1 MTKISQLSD
10 IGGNLAAND
19 EFIIRDV
26 SDASTPN
33 KKVTASGFFLVA
45 SALGLTG
52 LDRIT
57 AGTVASG
64 TQTRVYESGAAGYAE
79 TTVSGVNSART
90 TISGYF
96 ENASGTVGGTFFPVV
111 TQTDIGTDPNQV
123 PLNGFL
129 GTMAFQD
136 SAGVNVDLAAIGTA
150 TISSATI
157 SGGTATLSSAAV
169 TAFSNVPLLT
179 GGGLTFP
186 ATQVASADPNTLDD
200 YEEGTWT
207 VQFFDNIIGGGNTSA
222 TTGTGV
228 YTKIGRLVTAS
239 FQIDNV
245 STSGLTSGLF
255 GFSLPFNPLNTT
267 ETCFGTGA
275 LHGVANSTASF
286 YARIDKNFSRGSFYF
301 SSTSF
306 TFPNVNVTDVTSA
319 SNRIAAT
326 FSYFA

>member
-123 PLNGFL
+123 PVCGML
-129 GTMAFQD
+129 GDMAFQS
-136 SAGVNVDLAAIGTA
+136 SAGVNIDTA
-150 TISSATI
+150 S
-157 SGGTATLSSAAV
+157 V
-169 TAFSNVPLLT
+169 TQFSNVPLLT
-179 GGGLTFP
+179 GGGLKFP
-186 ATQVASADPNTLDD
+186 PTQVASADPNTLDD
-200 YEEGTWT
+200 YEEGTFT
-207 VQFFDNIIGGGNTSA
+207 PTITQGVTSPTYGASNIGAYRIVGKQLFFSLRVQLTGGTTDANQLYVGGLPVVALPGSIYLYPQIGKFQGGASNTGVVA
-222 TTGTGV
+222 TAQASVNFLPIYDASDRTAVTGTEA
-228 YTKIGRLVTAS
+228 TNTLDL
-239 FQIDNV
+239 QI
-245 STSGLTSGLF
+245 
-255 GFSLPFNPLNTT
+255 
-267 ETCFGTGA
+267 TG
-275 LHGVANSTASF
+275 
-286 YARIDKNFSRGSFYF
+286 
-301 SSTSF
+301 
-306 TFPNVNVTDVTSA
+306 
-319 SNRIAAT
+319 
-326 FSYFA
+326 SYPIP

>member
-33 KKVTASGFFLVA
+33 KKVTASGFFNVA
-45 SALGLTG
+45 TALGFTG
-52 LDRIT
+52 LDTIV
-57 AGTVASG
+57 AGVTNEAKVQVFASG
-64 TQTRVYESGAAGYAE
+64 ISGRAD
-79 TTVSGVNSART
+79 TTISGVIPART

-136 SAGVNVDLAAIGTA
+136 SAGVNIDLAIGTA

-179 GGGLTFP
+179 GLTFP

-200 YEEGTWT
+200 YEEGTWLMA
-207 VQFFDNIIGGGNTSA
+207 I
-222 TTGTGV
+222 TG
-228 YTKIGRLVTAS
+228 
-239 FQIDNV
+239 
-245 STSGLTSGLF
+245 STI
-255 GFSLPFNPLNTT
+255 
-267 ETCFGTGA
+267 
-275 LHGVANSTASF
+275 V
-286 YARIDKNFSRGSFYF
+286 
-301 SSTSF
+301 
-306 TFPNVNVTDVTSA
+306 FPQK
-319 SNRIAAT
+319 
-326 FSYFA
+326 

>member
-10 IGGNLAAND
+10 IGGNLAGND

-123 PLNGFL
+123 PVCGML
-129 GTMAFQD
+129 GGMAFQ
-136 SAGVNVDLAAIGTA
+136 SPESVSMGTVSMSTASVDQ
-150 TISSATI
+150 
-157 SGGTATLSSAAV
+157 
-169 TAFSNVPLLT
+169 FSNVPLLT
-179 GGGLTFP
+179 GGGLKFP
-186 ATQVASADPNTLDD
+186 PTQVASADPNTLDD

-207 VQFFDNIIGGGNTSA
+207 PTIIGTTTAGTVTYVARSA
-222 TTGTGV
+222 R
-228 YTKIGRLVTAS
+228 YTKIGRKVFIEASINWTA
-239 FQIDNV
+239 
-245 STSGLTSGLF
+245 
-255 GFSLPFNPLNTT
+255 
-267 ETCFGTGA
+267 GTGA
-275 LHGVANSTASF
+275 GSLSITGLPFPSASAPASALSASLVSGITLTAGHVLTMRVEATSTQIGIYSYPSGGGGYGVAPYSGTGV
-286 YARIDKNFSRGSFYF
+286 IGFSGSY
-301 SSTSF
+301 T
-306 TFPNVNVTDVTSA
+306 V
-319 SNRIAAT
+319 
-326 FSYFA
+326 